1 MIEFRNRN
9 IRYLKLRNA
18 KLRLQEKLEDP
29 MKRARLLVLA
39 STVSMLGWGAILPY
53 QYAYAA
59 NTRHWG
65 GLVAAAASSLFSIGA
80 LVAAPIGGRLADRF
94 SPVRVVVVAQ
104 ILAAVASTFL
114 IVAGTPVSF
123 LLAMFVFGA
132 GITAAIPVETV
143 LVLTWVESGD
153 RRRVFALLSTGSAI
167 GMAIGAFTAGYL
179 VNLKAIDGMW
189 PAFATAA
196 IGFLISATVIGIAGR
211 GAPADEASGLKDAPR
226 GATGAAIRIILATPA
241 LRWTAVITVTLALGF
256 YAQFESG
263 LPAYAITVLGVS
275 ERTIGTAAAVNCLV
289 VVALQMAVMKWTAKR
304 SAPSL
309 LVAVGSIWVFSW
321 LLLAAASFMP
331 AMAGAMFVGVFGVFA
346 VGETMYAP
354 VLNPLTASLAPAGM
368 VGITLGIFA
377 ALQTGVSAA
386 GPLLAGIALS
396 SGQGSLFVAVHVGI
410 SLIAVVAALR
420 LRSLLSGSRASK
432 PVGQKPS
439 MDEPASEDELGD
451 LRLPQAA

>member
-1 MIEFRNRN
+1 
-9 IRYLKLRNA
+9 
-18 KLRLQEKLEDP
+18 

-65 GLVAAAASSLFSIGA
+65 GLVAAAASSLFSVGA
-80 LVAAPIGGRLADRF
+80 LLAAPAGGRLADRLN
-94 SPVRVVVVAQ
+94 PAAVVVVAQ
-104 ILAAVASTFL
+104 IFAAVASGFL
-114 IVAGTPVSF
+114 ILAGSPMLF
-123 LLAMFVFGA
+123 LLGMFVFGA
-132 GITAAIPVETV
+132 GISAAIPVETI
-143 LVLTWVESGD
+143 LVLRWVEPAD
-153 RRRVFALLSTGSAI
+153 RRKVFALLSTGSAI

-179 VNLKAIDGMW
+179 VDLTAVNGMW

-196 IGFLISATVIGIAGR
+196 IGFLISATMIGLAGR
-211 GAPADEASGLKDAPR
+211 GAPADEVPSPQDAPQ
-226 GATGAAIRIILATPA
+226 GSAGAAIRIILATPA

-275 ERTIGTAAAVNCLV
+275 ERTIGTASAVNCLV
-289 VVALQMAVMKWTAKR
+289 IVALQMAVMKWTARR

-309 LVAVGSIWVFSW
+309 LVVVGSIWMFSW
-321 LLLAAASFMP
+321 LLLSAASFLPML
-331 AMAGAMFVGVFGVFA
+331 AGPMFVGVFGVFA

-354 VLNPLTASLAPAGM
+354 VLNPLTASLAPSGM
-368 VGITLGIFA
+368 VGTTLGIFA

-386 GPLLAGIALS
+386 GPLLAGVALS
-396 SGQGSLFVAVHVGI
+396 AGRGSLFVGVHVGI
-410 SLIAVVAALR
+410 SLIAVFAALR
-420 LRSLLSGSRASK
+420 LRLLLKGSRATR
-432 PVGQKPS
+432 PVGIPATPQDRAAE
-439 MDEPASEDELGD
+439 DEPGG